1 MIVAR
6 GIVFSGSLTSSAGTV
21 ADSSPMN
28 AHSASVAAALTCQ
41 SNPPCAGANGVKFA
55 PWMKKS
61 PMMPITASGTNLTTV
76 VITCAQPV
84 SRTPMMFTIVN
95 SQIAPT
101 ATSAA
106 SQLDVLAPPQ
116 NTPR

>member
-1 MIVAR
+1 
-6 GIVFSGSLTSSAGTV
+6 
-21 ADSSPMN
+21 
-28 AHSASVAAALTCQ
+28 
-41 SNPPCAGANGVKFA
+41 
-55 PWMKKS
+55 
-61 PMMPITASGTNLTTV
+61 MPITASGTNLTTV

-106 SQLDVLAPPQ
+106 SQFDVRTSSQ
-116 NTPR
+116 NTPRYPANATAIAAFPTQAAIQ